1 MSTENNGFLPWERQQ
16 VFKHIQDREDRQIV
30 EEQYKTT
37 FRQRSLLDAFSG
49 SLLHVNRIYN
59 RAFGYKARKVP
70 SHMPHMVDVD
80 IMNELQAKFPCEFDA
95 TSSHKLRSTNDMQ
108 FALSYFY
115 YVIDQTKEFNVSRVF
130 EEVDADKS
138 GRSMQTMHNGGLDCT
153 FCELN

>member
-1 MSTENNGFLPWERQQ
+1 MSENTGFLPWERHQ
-16 VFKHIQDREDRQIV
+16 VFKQIRDREEQRIV
-30 EEQYKTT
+30 EERYKTT
-37 FRQRSLLDAFSG
+37 FHQRSLLDAFSG

-80 IMNELQAKFPCEFDA
+80 IMEELQAKFPREFDE
-95 TSSHKLRSTNDMQ
+95 TSSHKLRSKNDMQ

-130 EEVDADKS
+130 EEVDADRS
-138 GRSMQTMHNGGLDCT
+138 GRLIQRMPNSVYRLYI
-153 FCELN
+153 L

>member
-1 MSTENNGFLPWERQQ
+1 MSENTGFLPWERHQ
-16 VFKHIQDREDRQIV
+16 VFKQIRDREEQRIV
-30 EEQYKTT
+30 EERYKTT
-37 FRQRSLLDAFSG
+37 FHQRSLLDAFSG

-80 IMNELQAKFPCEFDA
+80 IMEELQAKFPREFDE
-95 TSSHKLRSTNDMQ
+95 TSSHKLRSKNDMQ

-130 EEVDADKS
+130 EEVDADRS
-138 GRSMQTMHNGGLDCT
+138 GRSIQRMPNSVYRLYI
-153 FCELN
+153 L